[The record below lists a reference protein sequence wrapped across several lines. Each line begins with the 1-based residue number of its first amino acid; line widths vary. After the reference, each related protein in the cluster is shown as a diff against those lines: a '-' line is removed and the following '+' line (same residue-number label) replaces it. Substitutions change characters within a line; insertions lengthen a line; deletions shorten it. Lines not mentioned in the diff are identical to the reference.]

1 MGVIDRLSRLV
12 RANVNDMIDKAEDPE
27 KMLDQILRDM
37 QNNIQSARGQV
48 ASMIAQEKE
57 LEADMKETRTL
68 ALQWAAKAQRSVDA
82 GRDDLAREALRRK
95 RDNDE
100 NARVYAQQYQ
110 AQTQMVEKLKSQLR
124 QLESKYQTTMS
135 QRDSLIAR
143 QRRAKA
149 QTQVTQS
156 LTSLSPMNPANE
168 LDRIERKIRS
178 QEAQASAMGEL
189 AANSFDTQ
197 FNELDYDVDI
207 EEELAA
213 LKLGQGALDDD
224 LAVLKSGGGASLP
237 EGQSAALES
246 GDRQPMSA
254 DQPAASQVPAD
265 QAPADSKSDPVPP
278 GNSTS

>member
-1 MGVIDRLSRLV
+1 MGIMDRISRLV
-12 RANVNDMIDKAEDPE
+12 RANVNEIIDKAEDPE

-37 QNNIQSARGQV
+37 QTNIQTARGQV
-48 ASMIAQEKE
+48 AAMIAQEKE

-95 RDNDE
+95 HDNDE

-110 AQTQMVEKLKSQLR
+110 AQTQMVEKLKGQLR

-149 QTQVTQS
+149 QVQVTQS
-156 LTSLSPMNPANE
+156 LTTLSPMNPTSE
-168 LDRIERKIRS
+168 LERMERKIRS

-189 AANSFDTQ
+189 ASTGFDAQ
-197 FNELDYDVDI
+197 FEELDYDVEI

-213 LKLGQGALDDD
+213 LKMGGATIDDE
-224 LAVLKSGGGASLP
+224 LNALKAGGGSTLP
-237 EGQSAALES
+237 EGRSEALEAGS
-246 GDRQPMSA
+246 DLP
-254 DQPAASQVPAD
+254 DAAAKTDEVA
-265 QAPADSKSDPVPP
+265 ATPP
-278 GNSTS
+278 TATTNQ